1 MPAERVNVFIV
12 HTPFQHLIVNHLLKT
27 LAEFKLADNYL
38 VLDMDPRAVDI
49 VESNW
54 KKVVV
59 LEPPVGSSVIGSGKN
74 CRQALRE
81 IDGIISP
88 YPEACLFLSDIDWP
102 LNNALYG
109 YIKKARDRNIQM
121 CNYPDGIGSLLVQM
135 QDRRRK
141 FRNIVKSLIGTLG
154 GSPYYSYNSDIMG
167 IAISDK
173 VYSLMPE
180 VIRNKTEREIVT
192 IPGLKIEKSEM
203 NGNGCIFLGQYFRN
217 MHSVEEERELSLRA
231 AEFTAN
237 LGYSDL
243 FYKPHHLAANSV
255 EQELFLE
262 RGFQLVSDTRP
273 VEEIFLTRQM
283 YCTVS
288 YISSALVHLKMM
300 FGKEVRCISLLNLT
314 SLDRIF
320 KGTGVIQNMRELFRL
335 SGVEI
340 NDE

>member
-27 LAEFKLADNYL
+27 LAELKQADNYL
-38 VLDMDPRAVDI
+38 VLDMDPRSIDI
-49 VESNW
+49 LEINW

-59 LEPPVGSSVIGSGKN
+59 LEPPVGGSVIGSGKN
-74 CRQALRE
+74 CRQALSE
-81 IDGIISP
+81 IDGIIGL
-88 YPEACLFLSDIDWP
+88 YPETCLFLSDVDWP

-109 YIKKARDRNIQM
+109 YVKKTRGRKIQM
-121 CNYPDGIGSLLVQM
+121 CNYPDGIGSLLVQRP
-135 QDRRRK
+135 DRRRK

-154 GSPYYSYNSDIMG
+154 GSPYYSYNCDIMG
-167 IAISDK
+167 IAVADK
-173 VYSLMPE
+173 VYSLIPE
-180 VIRNKTEREIVT
+180 VIRNKTDREIIK
-192 IPGLKIEKSEM
+192 IPGLRIEKSEM
-203 NGNGCIFLGQYFRN
+203 NGNGCIFLGQYFKN
-217 MHSVEEERELSLRA
+217 MTSEVEQREMCIKA

-243 FYKPHHLAANSV
+243 FYKPHHLAATSV
-255 EQELFLE
+255 ENEIFLE

-273 VEEIFLTRQM
+273 IEEIFLSRQM

-300 FGKEVRCISLLNLT
+300 FGDEVRCISLLNLT

-320 KGTGVIQNMRELFRL
+320 KGTGVIEQMRELFRL
-335 SGVEI
+335 SGVEC